1 VNLLTPAA
9 ERRLRHVGSEA
20 DRYTMSARTDPNVC
34 PQVAPLRLVPSTLTA
49 TTPTA
54 GGYPRS
60 PFWPQAPAV

>member
-9 ERRLRHVGSEA
+9 EWRLRHVGSET
-20 DRYTMSARTDPNVC
+20 DRGTVSVRTNPNVC
-34 PQVAPLRLVPSTLTA
+34 PYVVPPRMAPSTLTA

-60 PFWPQAPAV
+60 PVWPQAPAI